1 MEFAKSDIQQMLLDS
16 AERFLG
22 ETAGVE
28 YWRGQRHSP
37 DGFDRSRWAAFA
49 ELGWLALPVPES
61 AGGLGGTLEDVALL
75 NVTLGRH
82 LATEPY
88 VSTAVLCAHILAAAD
103 GERHA
108 ELLAAVA
115 EGGQLLALAHAEP
128 GRDALGGEAHEAL
141 AIRSGRGFVL
151 NGKKLMALDAPSADR
166 LIVSAELEG
175 EAGLALFLVDREAEG
190 VLIDAYPLIDGAR
203 AADVVL
209 CDVAL
214 GPEALIAGGNTGAA
228 VLHAATDRAC
238 VALMAQAVGS
248 MEACLRIC
256 GDYVKERRQFG
267 VAIGSFQAVQH
278 MLSDMFIAAYQA
290 RSMLYQAIA
299 GSYGD
304 AAAFSAAVSAARI
317 VVSEAGQVVSRNG
330 IQVHGGYGI
339 TDEYEISHHFRR
351 LLAIEKSYGDID
363 RHVRRLAEATFSESA
378 RSAA

>member
-1 MEFAKSDIQQMLLDS
+1 MEFSKSDVQQMLLDS

-28 YWRGQRHSP
+28 YWREQRNSA
-37 DGFDRSRWAAFA
+37 DGFDRGRWATFA
-49 ELGWLALPVPES
+49 ELGWLALPIPES

-88 VSTAVLCAHILAAAD
+88 VSTAVLCAHILASAD
-103 GERHA
+103 AERHA
-108 ELLAAVA
+108 DLLASVA
-115 EGGQLLALAHAEP
+115 EGGLLLARAHAEP
-128 GRDALGGEAHEAL
+128 GRDPLEAKAHDVV

-151 NGKKLMALDAPSADR
+151 NGRKLLALDAPSGDK

-175 EAGLALFLVDREAEG
+175 EAGLALFLVDRDAEG
-190 VLIDAYPLIDGAR
+190 VLLDAYPLIDGGR
-203 AADVVL
+203 AADIVL

-214 GPEALIAGGNTGAA
+214 GPQALIAGGNTGAA
-228 VLHAATDRAC
+228 LLQAATDRANI
-238 VALMAQAVGS
+238 ALMAQAVGS

-256 GDYVKERRQFG
+256 GDYAKERKQFG

-278 MLSDMFIAAYQA
+278 LLSDMFIAAYQA

-299 GSYGD
+299 GGYGD
-304 AAAFSAAVSAARI
+304 APDFSAAVSAARI
-317 VVSEAGQVVSRNG
+317 VVSEAGQTVSRNG

-351 LLAIEKSYGDID
+351 LLTLEKSYGDID
-363 RHVRRLAEATFSESA
+363 RHVRRLAEATF

>member
-28 YWRGQRHSP
+28 YWREQRHSAE
-37 DGFDRSRWAAFA
+37 GFDRARWAAFA

-75 NVTLGRH
+75 NITLGRH

-88 VSTAVLCAHILAAAD
+88 VSTAVLCAQILAAAD
-103 GERHA
+103 VERHSD
-108 ELLAAVA
+108 LLAAVA
-115 EGGQLLALAHAEP
+115 EGSLRLALAHEAN
-128 GRDALGGEAHEAL
+128 DAV

-151 NGKKLMALDAPSADR
+151 NGRKLMALDAPSADR

-190 VLIDAYPLIDGAR
+190 VLLDAYPLIDGAR

-228 VLHAATDRAC
+228 ILQAATDRAS

-248 MEACLRIC
+248 MEACLAIC
-256 GDYVKERRQFG
+256 GDYVKERKQFG
-267 VAIGSFQAVQH
+267 AAIGSFQAVQH

-299 GSYGD
+299 GSYED
-304 AAAFSAAVSAARI
+304 AQSFSAAVSAARI
-317 VVSEAGQVVSRNG
+317 VVSEAGQVVSRGG

-363 RHVRRLAEATFSESA
+363 RHVRRWAEATFS
-378 RSAA
+378 SAA